1 MYTLNRFYYN
11 ERITGSYMYTGYY
24 SPYST
29 CKRTTQVFFKNDSM
43 TETKQTKSSLS
54 IKVSGTSYIY

>member
-1 MYTLNRFYYN
+1 M
-11 ERITGSYMYTGYY
+11 
-24 SPYST
+24 
-29 CKRTTQVFFKNDSM
+29 TTQVCFKNDSM